1 MNSLNTAVASFLK
14 VFAATIL
21 TLFLTDLVDAGS
33 FDVLAKWEGW
43 VIAALA
49 SSLPI
54 IINWLNP
61 TDPRY
66 GRHAPE

>member
-1 MNSLNTAVASFLK
+1 MNRLNTAVASFLK
-14 VFAATIL
+14 VFASTIL
-21 TLFLTDLVDAGS
+21 TLFLADLVSAGS
-33 FDVLAKWEGW
+33 FDVLSKWEGW

-61 TDPRY
+61 ADARY
-66 GRHAPE
+66 GRTRQ

>member
-1 MNSLNTAVASFLK
+1 MNRLNTAVASFLK
-14 VFAATIL
+14 VFASTIL
-21 TLFLTDLVDAGS
+21 TLFLADLVSAGS

-61 TDPRY
+61 TDARY
-66 GRHAPE
+66 GRTRQ